1 MERCGKSSFGGQ
13 DPAPGKTKHCQCRN
27 SKMPSDY
34 VPKSAAAT
42 IEDTIVFSHS
52 MGNLILAAAMKNK
65 MCKFG
70 SGSSRYTVAGP
81 MAGNRVPSLARQC
94 CSRAVASQGFDTVN
108 KLLYTMADKACD
120 HDELTSAV
128 RTLAD
133 DYTSWDG
140 QN

>member
-52 MGNLILAAAMKNK
+52 MGNLILAAAMNREWSQPVV
-65 MCKFG
+65 G
-70 SGSSRYTVAGP
+70 SDRWVS
-81 MAGNRVPSLARQC
+81 
-94 CSRAVASQGFDTVN
+94 
-108 KLLYTMADKACD
+108 
-120 HDELTSAV
+120 
-128 RTLAD
+128 
-133 DYTSWDG
+133 
-140 QN
+140 